1 MLMGR
6 YWSLFLGWE
15 VEIVSIMKGF
25 RSCQVLVFSWRNGMI
40 EVPREDTDLGGRACS
55 FSDENIDFEAH

>member
-1 MLMGR
+1 MEIKTWNVSDDVDRR

-25 RSCQVLVFSWRNGMI
+25 RIVRFWSLAGGM
-40 EVPREDTDLGGRACS
+40 E
-55 FSDENIDFEAH
+55 